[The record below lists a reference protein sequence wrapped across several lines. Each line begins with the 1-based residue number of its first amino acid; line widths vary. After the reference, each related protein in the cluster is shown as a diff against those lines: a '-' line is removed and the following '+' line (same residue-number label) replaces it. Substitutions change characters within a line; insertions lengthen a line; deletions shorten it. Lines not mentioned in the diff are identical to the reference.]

1 MNELRRKDKE
11 IKDKT
16 EIKAILKKATVCRIA
31 FSENNQPYIVP
42 LNFGYKEDC
51 LYFHSAPE
59 GTKLSIIK
67 RNNNVCFEVDE
78 GYELKKSAIPCNWS
92 AKYRSVIGFGK
103 AYFVEDIEEKKSAL
117 NCLVQ
122 KYSDTSVEYEF
133 SEGIV
138 DTITIVRIKIACMTG
153 KKSGY

>member
-1 MNELRRKDKE
+1 VNELRRKDKE

-51 LYFHSAPE
+51 LYFHSAPK

-78 GYELKKSAIPCNWS
+78 GYELIKSAIPCNWS

-103 AYFVEDIEEKKSAL
+103 AYFVEDFEEKKSAL

-138 DTITIVRIKIACMTG
+138 DTVTIVRIKIESMTG